1 MFLSCRGPSS
11 RRRAIIDIQVVCAR
25 PFAVADYLCA
35 AICRHRIFARG
46 HSPLPIICARPFAV
60 ANYLRAAIRRPAI
73 SDYLRAVICRFRL
86 FARDHSPPG
95 HADYLRAAELFF
107 P

>member
-1 MFLSCRGPSS
+1 LR
-11 RRRAIIDIQVVCAR
+11 
-25 PFAVADYLCA
+25 A
-35 AICRHRIFARG
+35 AICRRRLFVRG
-46 HSPLPIICARPFAV
+46 HLPSPNICARPFAV